1 MYKSQLQQQLP
12 KERYRELPHN
22 AYMLRTQ
29 DSLGLIAKKLLVE
42 TRPLTKHSRVL
53 I

>member
-1 MYKSQLQQQLP
+1 MYKSQLQQQLA
-12 KERYRELPHN
+12 KERYREHAHN

-29 DSLGLIAKKLLVE
+29 DSLGLIE
-42 TRPLTKHSRVL
+42 TRSLTIHLGVL